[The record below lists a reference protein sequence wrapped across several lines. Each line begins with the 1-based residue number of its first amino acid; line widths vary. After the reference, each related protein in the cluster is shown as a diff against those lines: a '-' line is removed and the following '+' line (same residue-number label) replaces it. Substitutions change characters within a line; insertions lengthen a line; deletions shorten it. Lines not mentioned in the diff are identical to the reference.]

1 MTDYTAPLP
10 AGELI
15 RDLARATGHSQ
26 NEIRAILEALEVIV
40 IRQIRTGRGARF
52 PHLGTFDV
60 RDTPARTRTV
70 FGKRVEV
77 PAGRR
82 VVFRAGKQ
90 VKDVLSLP

>member
-1 MTDYTAPLP
+1 MTDHITPLP
-10 AGELI
+10 ASELI
-15 RDLARATGHSQ
+15 RDLAYATGHSQ
-26 NEIRAILEALEVIV
+26 NEIRTILEALEVIV

-52 PHLGTFDV
+52 PHLGTLDV
-60 RDTPARTRTV
+60 REVPARTRMT

-90 VKDVLSLP
+90 VKDVLAIQ